1 MWLRLFQT
9 SWINPWLTYIPK
21 EIHFLQWCIL
31 IESKREEQRIE
42 SCTLPRNAL
51 SCKGATSGT
60 KEGGASDRCRGR
72 AHVGKLCSEAS
83 DVLDANWFSR
93 ELQKRPLRKGP
104 PASHVQ
110 MNQLRRLFLACKLGA
125 PRHPYSI
132 VKGPELHALRG
143 GREVHEA
150 RSMSHLCPVCGL
162 TVLRS
167 PPDCC
172 FSTDLYNQS
181 TIPGDYSCSGL

>member
-83 DVLDANWFSR
+83 DVLDANWFSL

-110 MNQLRRLFLACKLGA
+110 MNHGRLFLACSRWRYPSPLFHRQGSRASRTSWVQKSTRQGA
-125 PRHPYSI
+125 WATC
-132 VKGPELHALRG
+132 ALCVAWLFW
-143 GREVHEA
+143 GR
-150 RSMSHLCPVCGL
+150 RKRLL
-162 TVLRS
+162 
-167 PPDCC
+167 
-172 FSTDLYNQS
+172 F
-181 TIPGDYSCSGL
+181 

>member
-83 DVLDANWFSR
+83 DVLDANWFSV

-104 PASHVQ
+104 PSSHVQ
-110 MNQLRRLFLACKLGA
+110 MNHGRLFLACSRWLPVAHIPSSRVPSFTHFGGEEKSTSHGA
-125 PRHPYSI
+125 WATC
-132 VKGPELHALRG
+132 ALCVAWLFW
-143 GREVHEA
+143 GR
-150 RSMSHLCPVCGL
+150 RKRLL
-162 TVLRS
+162 
-167 PPDCC
+167 
-172 FSTDLYNQS
+172 F
-181 TIPGDYSCSGL
+181 